1 MTLYYLLLYKDAAYN
16 QNRVNKVNMMVETKI
31 SILNTCKIIC
41 KGLSIPPEMAAATF
55 EIYSAPSKVEKV
67 PRLPPFFRT
76 FVFAFCI
83 FASSILTS
91 SNERD

>member
-1 MTLYYLLLYKDAAYN
+1 
-16 QNRVNKVNMMVETKI
+16 MMVETKI

-91 SNERD
+91 ANERDWHFIIYMRIIIRLLLARISNH